1 MAADVSKKT
10 VVALLLVAIAL
21 SVAGT
26 WVAIDT
32 SQQQGQGYSYLPSSG
47 QTNVA
52 LTIDGETKE
61 PARSDEP
68 ASVSLII
75 K

>member
-26 WVAIDT
+26 WI
-32 SQQQGQGYSYLPSSG
+32 
-47 QTNVA
+47 A
-52 LTIDGETKE
+52 LTTEPVPTITGPGVNSESGKVQLEIEPLPKMESGEG
-61 PARSDEP
+61 R
-68 ASVSLII
+68 VSLII
-75 K
+75 KK